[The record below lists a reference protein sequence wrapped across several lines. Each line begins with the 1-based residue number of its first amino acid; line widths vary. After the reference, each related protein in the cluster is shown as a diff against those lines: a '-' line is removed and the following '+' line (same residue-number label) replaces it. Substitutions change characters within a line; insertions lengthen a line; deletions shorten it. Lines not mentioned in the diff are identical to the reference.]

1 MGDSEVKEWD
11 GAESAQ
17 VKLRVDYRD
26 GGNEVRPLRI
36 PLPCLLSFLCLLP
49 HTTLNT
55 HTFSS
60 CCATTCAHNAHTTAH
75 TFFKPLT
82 VDCSLQLT
90 CDLSWV
96 SGVLLPCRPQEAA
109 EDKRV
114 RLCPGQTLAA
124 GARCGS
130 DASTPAR

>member
-11 GAESAQ
+11 GEESAQ

-60 CCATTCAHNAHTTAH
+60 CCATTCAHASASIT
-75 TFFKPLT
+75 
-82 VDCSLQLT
+82 SLL
-90 CDLSWV
+90 LRGSIV
-96 SGVLLPCRPQEAA
+96 SLLGYCRQFYRTNMACHLLLPNYMRTRGFEACGFEKQPRP
-109 EDKRV
+109 K
-114 RLCPGQTLAA
+114 
-124 GARCGS
+124 
-130 DASTPAR
+130 